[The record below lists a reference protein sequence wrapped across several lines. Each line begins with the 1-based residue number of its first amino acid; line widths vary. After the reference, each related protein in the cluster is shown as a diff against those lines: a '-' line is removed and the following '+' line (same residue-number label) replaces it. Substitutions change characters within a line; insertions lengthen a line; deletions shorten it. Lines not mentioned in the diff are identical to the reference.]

1 MAAPLGPLSDPGAE
15 KSLLEINQDLQS
27 QLEKS
32 KQDFRDLKEKFLI
45 SEATAYS
52 LANQLQKYKCEESSD
67 IIESV
72 LGEKGQLEKRERA
85 DTLAEKLRQCH
96 LLIKDQ
102 TEELTR
108 LYDKLREGRDVCQLL
123 DKHLEDLLSHD
134 DPEHCQGQGFQE
146 QLAEGRRLA
155 KCLARKLSSENYEKE
170 EDEHEEETRTPSV
183 EQEEVE
189 KKEVLQD
196 RVDDCDLTPSVLEEG
211 CDSDQSYSDENQI
224 DQEGPKGQESVAPRL
239 SGQLL
244 EVVEQVGSRDSP
256 DNHNLTHSVL
266 PELSDSYRPYRSA
279 AIFSPEDLEVC
290 SSLEVAKN
298 QIDQEGPKGQESV
311 APRLSGQLLEV
322 VEQVGSRDSPDNH
335 NLTHSVLPELS
346 DSYRPYRSA
355 AIFSPEDLEVC
366 SSLEVA
372 KNQIDQEGPKG
383 QESVAPRLSGQL
395 LEVVEQVG
403 SRDSPDNHNLTHS
416 VLPEL
421 SDSYRPYRSAA
432 IFSPEDLEVCSSLE
446 VAKNQIDQE
455 GPKGQESVAP
465 RLSGQLLEVVEQVGS
480 RDSPDNHNLTHSV
493 LPELSDSYRPYR
505 SAAIFSPED
514 LEVCSSLEVAKNQI
528 DQEGPKGQESVAP
541 RLSGQLLEVV
551 EQVGSRDSP
560 DNHNLTYSV
569 LPELSDSYRPYR
581 SAAIFSPEDLEVC
594 SSLEVAKNQIDQE
607 GPKGQ
612 ESVAPR
618 LSGQLLEVVEQV
630 GSRDSPDN
638 HNLTHSVLPELSD
651 SYRPYRS
658 AAIFSPED
666 LEVCSSLEVAKN
678 QIDQEGPKGQ
688 ESVAPRLSGQLLEVV
703 EQVGSRDSP
712 DKHYLTYSVLPDLS
726 DSYWPYRSA
735 AIFSPEDLE
744 VCSSLEVA
752 KNQISHKEEEDQD
765 PIGPRLTAELPEV
778 EEDTPCDYLDE
789 CYLTYS
795 ALPDLS
801 DSLGTCRK
809 ADITSFE
816 DLDICSALEVAN
828 SHNDLVEEE
837 DQGRIYASPDC
848 HTRLHREL
856 PVTEENEDPQD
867 SLDDCYLTSSFGH
880 DPPDTC
886 RPYTSA
892 SFTFDKQEPF
902 LGLDV
907 DAPMQ
912 APHHQGPSSGN
923 VSFQMAKVQMSG
935 AQTQPS
941 TQVANSLRQRLEQ
954 QLDCGDNR
962 ARLGLSSAFGSL
974 DAKMGS
980 GNQWPLF
987 QELGLDA
994 SLYVKNPPKLEG
1006 DAAEASRD
1014 SQCECQVF
1022 GHRKALGVMEEKIP
1036 KRKLQFGRWRLA
1048 CRFRGP
1054 LA

>member
-134 DPEHCQGQGFQE
+134 DPEHCQGQGFQD

-196 RVDDCDLTPSVLEEG
+196 RVDDYDLTPSVLEEG

-244 EVVEQVGSRDSP
+244 EVVEQDVSRDSP
-256 DNHNLTHSVL
+256 DKHYLTYSVL
-266 PELSDSYRPYRSA
+266 PDLSDSYWPYRSA

-322 VEQVGSRDSPDNH
+322 VEQDV
-335 NLTHSVLPELS
+335 
-346 DSYRPYRSA
+346 
-355 AIFSPEDLEVC
+355 
-366 SSLEVA
+366 
-372 KNQIDQEGPKG
+372 
-383 QESVAPRLSGQL
+383 
-395 LEVVEQVG
+395 
-403 SRDSPDNHNLTHS
+403 
-416 VLPEL
+416 
-421 SDSYRPYRSAA
+421 
-432 IFSPEDLEVCSSLE
+432 
-446 VAKNQIDQE
+446 
-455 GPKGQESVAP
+455 
-465 RLSGQLLEVVEQVGS
+465 
-480 RDSPDNHNLTHSV
+480 
-493 LPELSDSYRPYR
+493 
-505 SAAIFSPED
+505 
-514 LEVCSSLEVAKNQI
+514 
-528 DQEGPKGQESVAP
+528 
-541 RLSGQLLEVV
+541 
-551 EQVGSRDSP
+551 
-560 DNHNLTYSV
+560 
-569 LPELSDSYRPYR
+569 
-581 SAAIFSPEDLEVC
+581 
-594 SSLEVAKNQIDQE
+594 
-607 GPKGQ
+607 
-612 ESVAPR
+612 
-618 LSGQLLEVVEQV
+618 
-630 GSRDSPDN
+630 
-638 HNLTHSVLPELSD
+638 
-651 SYRPYRS
+651 
-658 AAIFSPED
+658 
-666 LEVCSSLEVAKN
+666 
-678 QIDQEGPKGQ
+678 
-688 ESVAPRLSGQLLEVV
+688 
-703 EQVGSRDSP
+703 SRDSP

-778 EEDTPCDYLDE
+778 EEDTPCDSLDE

-801 DSLGTCRK
+801 DSLGTCSK

-837 DQGRIYASPDC
+837 DQGRIYASPAC

-856 PVTEENEDPQD
+856 PVAEDNEDPQD

-880 DPPDTC
+880 DLPDTC

-892 SFTFDKQEPF
+892 SFTFDKQETF

-907 DAPMQ
+907 GGKYS
-912 APHHQGPSSGN
+912 H
-923 VSFQMAKVQMSG
+923 
-935 AQTQPS
+935 
-941 TQVANSLRQRLEQ
+941 
-954 QLDCGDNR
+954 C
-962 ARLGLSSAFGSL
+962 
-974 DAKMGS
+974 
-980 GNQWPLF
+980 
-987 QELGLDA
+987 
-994 SLYVKNPPKLEG
+994 EG
-1006 DAAEASRD
+1006 
-1014 SQCECQVF
+1014 
-1022 GHRKALGVMEEKIP
+1022 HNIP
-1036 KRKLQFGRWRLA
+1036 G
-1048 CRFRGP
+1048 
-1054 LA
+1054 

>member
-1 MAAPLGPLSDPGAE
+1 MRLCPRRLASTLELPSRSMSSTEQNCNSGCQWKRRVTSYPLNIQKYTALPLLPHVTMAAPLGPLSDPGAE
-15 KSLLEINQDLQS
+15 KSLLKINQDLQS

-108 LYDKLREGRDVCQLL
+108 LYDKLLKGRDVCQLL

-155 KCLARKLSSENYEKE
+155 KCLARKLSSENYDEE

-211 CDSDQSYSDENQI
+211 CDSDQSYSDENEI

-244 EVVEQVGSRDSP
+244 EVVEQVGSWDSA
-256 DNHNLTHSVL
+256 DNNSLTYSVL
-266 PELSDSYRPYRSA
+266 PELSDSYQPYRSA

-298 QIDQEGPKGQESV
+298 EIDQEGPKGQESV

-322 VEQVGSRDSPDNH
+322 VEQVVISR
-335 NLTHSVLPELS
+335 
-346 DSYRPYRSA
+346 A
-355 AIFSPEDLEVC
+355 
-366 SSLEVA
+366 
-372 KNQIDQEGPKG
+372 
-383 QESVAPRLSGQL
+383 
-395 LEVVEQVG
+395 
-403 SRDSPDNHNLTHS
+403 
-416 VLPEL
+416 
-421 SDSYRPYRSAA
+421 
-432 IFSPEDLEVCSSLE
+432 
-446 VAKNQIDQE
+446 
-455 GPKGQESVAP
+455 
-465 RLSGQLLEVVEQVGS
+465 
-480 RDSPDNHNLTHSV
+480 
-493 LPELSDSYRPYR
+493 
-505 SAAIFSPED
+505 
-514 LEVCSSLEVAKNQI
+514 
-528 DQEGPKGQESVAP
+528 
-541 RLSGQLLEVV
+541 
-551 EQVGSRDSP
+551 
-560 DNHNLTYSV
+560 
-569 LPELSDSYRPYR
+569 
-581 SAAIFSPEDLEVC
+581 
-594 SSLEVAKNQIDQE
+594 
-607 GPKGQ
+607 
-612 ESVAPR
+612 
-618 LSGQLLEVVEQV
+618 
-630 GSRDSPDN
+630 
-638 HNLTHSVLPELSD
+638 
-651 SYRPYRS
+651 
-658 AAIFSPED
+658 
-666 LEVCSSLEVAKN
+666 
-678 QIDQEGPKGQ
+678 
-688 ESVAPRLSGQLLEVV
+688 
-703 EQVGSRDSP
+703 SP
-712 DKHYLTYSVLPDLS
+712 DKHYLTYSVLPEMS

-765 PIGPRLTAELPEV
+765 PLGPRLTTELPEV
-778 EEDTPCDYLDE
+778 EEDTPSDSLDE

-795 ALPDLS
+795 ALPDRS
-801 DSLGTCRK
+801 DSLGTCGK
-809 ADITSFE
+809 ADITSLE

-837 DQGRIYASPDC
+837 DQGRICPSPAC

-856 PVTEENEDPQD
+856 PVAEENEDPQD

-892 SFTFDKQEPF
+892 SFTFDKQETF

-912 APHHQGPSSGN
+912 APCHQGPLSGN
-923 VSFQMAKVQMSG
+923 VTFQRAEVQMSG

-941 TQVANSLRQRLEQ
+941 TQVANSLRQQLKQ

-962 ARLGLSSAFGSL
+962 ARLGLSSAIGSL

-994 SLYVKNPPKLEG
+994 SLCVKNPPKLEG
-1006 DAAEASRD
+1006 DATEASRD
-1014 SQCECQVF
+1014 SQCECQAF
-1022 GHRKALGVMEEKIP
+1022 GHRKALGVMKEKIP
-1036 KRKLQFGRWRLA
+1036 KRKLQFGQWRLA

-1054 LA
+1054 QA

>member
-15 KSLLEINQDLQS
+15 KSLLKINQDLQS

-52 LANQLQKYKCEESSD
+52 LANQLQRYKCEESSD

-72 LGEKGQLEKRERA
+72 LGEKGQLEKGERA

-146 QLAEGRRLA
+146 QLAEGCRLA
-155 KCLARKLSSENYEKE
+155 KCLARKLSSENYDEE

-211 CDSDQSYSDENQI
+211 CDSDQSYSDENEI

-256 DNHNLTHSVL
+256 DNHNVTYSVL
-266 PELSDSYRPYRSA
+266 PELSDSYQPYRSA

-298 QIDQEGPKGQESV
+298 EIDQEGPKGQESVAPRLSGQLLEVVEQVGSRDSPDNHSLTYSVLPELSDSYQPYRSAAIFSPEDLEVCSSLEVAKNEIDQEGPKGQESV

-335 NLTHSVLPELS
+335 NVTYSVLPELS
-346 DSYRPYRSA
+346 DSYQPYRSA

-372 KNQIDQEGPKG
+372 KNEIDQEGPKG

-403 SRDSPDNHNLTHS
+403 SRDSPDNHNVTYS

-421 SDSYRPYRSAA
+421 SDSYQPYRSAA
-432 IFSPEDLEVCSSLE
+432 IFSPEDLEVYSSLE
-446 VAKNQIDQE
+446 VAKNEIDQE

-465 RLSGQLLEVVEQVGS
+465 RLSGQLLEVVEQV
-480 RDSPDNHNLTHSV
+480 V
-493 LPELSDSYRPYR
+493 
-505 SAAIFSPED
+505 
-514 LEVCSSLEVAKNQI
+514 
-528 DQEGPKGQESVAP
+528 
-541 RLSGQLLEVV
+541 
-551 EQVGSRDSP
+551 
-560 DNHNLTYSV
+560 
-569 LPELSDSYRPYR
+569 
-581 SAAIFSPEDLEVC
+581 
-594 SSLEVAKNQIDQE
+594 
-607 GPKGQ
+607 
-612 ESVAPR
+612 
-618 LSGQLLEVVEQV
+618 
-630 GSRDSPDN
+630 
-638 HNLTHSVLPELSD
+638 
-651 SYRPYRS
+651 
-658 AAIFSPED
+658 
-666 LEVCSSLEVAKN
+666 
-678 QIDQEGPKGQ
+678 
-688 ESVAPRLSGQLLEVV
+688 
-703 EQVGSRDSP
+703 SRDSP
-712 DKHYLTYSVLPDLS
+712 DKHYLTYSVLPELS

-752 KNQISHKEEEDQD
+752 KNQFSHKEEEDQG

-778 EEDTPCDYLDE
+778 EEDTPCDSLDE

-795 ALPDLS
+795 ALPDRS

-809 ADITSFE
+809 ADITSLE

-837 DQGRIYASPDC
+837 DQGRIYASPAC

-880 DPPDTC
+880 DLPDTC
-886 RPYTSA
+886 RPYTSV
-892 SFTFDKQEPF
+892 SFTFDKQETF

-912 APHHQGPSSGN
+912 APRHQGPSNGN
-923 VSFQMAKVQMSG
+923 VTFQRAEVQMSG

-941 TQVANSLRQRLEQ
+941 TQVANSLRQRLEH

-962 ARLGLSSAFGSL
+962 ARLGLSSAIGSL

-994 SLYVKNPPKLEG
+994 SLCVRNPPKLEG
-1006 DAAEASRD
+1006 DATEASRD

-1022 GHRKALGVMEEKIP
+1022 GHRKALGVMKEKIP
-1036 KRKLQFGRWRLA
+1036 KRKLQFGQWRLA

>member
-15 KSLLEINQDLQS
+15 KSLLKINQDLQS

-155 KCLARKLSSENYEKE
+155 KCLARKLSSENYDEE

-244 EVVEQVGSRDSP
+244 EAVEQVGSRDSP
-256 DNHNLTHSVL
+256 DNHNVTHSVL

-322 VEQVGSRDSPDNH
+322 VEHVSSRDSPDNH
-335 NLTHSVLPELS
+335 NV
-346 DSYRPYRSA
+346 
-355 AIFSPEDLEVC
+355 
-366 SSLEVA
+366 
-372 KNQIDQEGPKG
+372 
-383 QESVAPRLSGQL
+383 
-395 LEVVEQVG
+395 
-403 SRDSPDNHNLTHS
+403 
-416 VLPEL
+416 
-421 SDSYRPYRSAA
+421 
-432 IFSPEDLEVCSSLE
+432 
-446 VAKNQIDQE
+446 
-455 GPKGQESVAP
+455 
-465 RLSGQLLEVVEQVGS
+465 
-480 RDSPDNHNLTHSV
+480 
-493 LPELSDSYRPYR
+493 
-505 SAAIFSPED
+505 
-514 LEVCSSLEVAKNQI
+514 
-528 DQEGPKGQESVAP
+528 
-541 RLSGQLLEVV
+541 
-551 EQVGSRDSP
+551 
-560 DNHNLTYSV
+560 TYSV

-618 LSGQLLEVVEQV
+618 LSGQLLEVVEHV

-638 HNLTHSVLPELSD
+638 HNVTYSVLPELSD
-651 SYRPYRS
+651 SYR
-658 AAIFSPED
+658 
-666 LEVCSSLEVAKN
+666 
-678 QIDQEGPKGQ
+678 
-688 ESVAPRLSGQLLEVV
+688 
-703 EQVGSRDSP
+703 
-712 DKHYLTYSVLPDLS
+712 
-726 DSYWPYRSA
+726 PYRSA

-778 EEDTPCDYLDE
+778 EEDTPCDSLDE

-837 DQGRIYASPDC
+837 DQGRICPSPAC

-892 SFTFDKQEPF
+892 SFTFDKQETF

-962 ARLGLSSAFGSL
+962 ARLGLSSAIGSL
-974 DAKMGS
+974 DTKMGS

-994 SLYVKNPPKLEG
+994 SLCVKNPPKLEG

-1022 GHRKALGVMEEKIP
+1022 GHRKALGVMEEKMP